1 MAAFSAGEAVS
12 AGRRP
17 VPSAERPVDLVH
29 LARQTLGDRALERE
43 VLQLFLR
50 HSESGLARLREAA
63 DAAAWTAAAHS
74 LKGSARGIGAWRV
87 ARAAERA
94 EATDRFGAGPASAE
108 ALRALAAEVA
118 AATAFI
124 GELLSLH

>member
-1 MAAFSAGEAVS
+1 MAAFSAAEAVS

-17 VPSAERPVDLVH
+17 VPSTERPVDLVH

-50 HSESGLARLREAA
+50 HSESCVARLREAA
-63 DAAAWTAAAHS
+63 DAAARTAAAHS

-87 ARAAERA
+87 ARAAECA
-94 EATDRFGAGPASAE
+94 EATDRFGAGPAAE
-108 ALRALAAEVA
+108 ALRA
-118 AATAFI
+118 
-124 GELLSLH
+124 

>member
-1 MAAFSAGEAVS
+1 MAAFSAAEAVS
-12 AGRRP
+12 APRRP
-17 VPSAERPVDLVH
+17 VPSMERPVDLVH
-29 LARQTLGDRALERE
+29 LARHTLGDRGLERE

-50 HSESGLARLREAA
+50 HSETCLVRLREAS
-63 DAAAWTAAAHS
+63 DEAAWTAAAHS

-87 ARAAERA
+87 ARAAEQA
-94 EATDRFGAGPASAE
+94 EAGGPGPAAAE

-118 AATAFI
+118 AVTAFI

>member
-12 AGRRP
+12 APRRP
-17 VPSAERPVDLVH
+17 VPSMERPVDLVH
-29 LARQTLGDRALERE
+29 LARQTLGDRGLERE

-50 HSESGLARLREAA
+50 HSETCLVRLREAS
-63 DAAAWTAAAHS
+63 DEAAWTAAAHS

-94 EATDRFGAGPASAE
+94 EACRLGPATVE
-108 ALRALAAEVA
+108 ALQALGAAVA
-118 AATAFI
+118 AVTAFI
-124 GELLSLH
+124 AELLSIH

>member
-1 MAAFSAGEAVS
+1 MAAFSAAEAVPT
-12 AGRRP
+12 GRRP
-17 VPSAERPVDLVH
+17 VPSTERPVDLVH

-50 HSESGLARLREAA
+50 HSESCLVRLRGAA
-63 DAAAWTAAAHS
+63 DAAARTAAAHS

-87 ARAAERA
+87 ARAAEQV
-94 EATDRFGAGPASAE
+94 EAADGVAGQAAAE